1 MKVKIFLLLGIPLF
15 VAFVFVA
22 YFALPWI
29 LIFIGIHSGPNP
41 PRPEITYGEF
51 PFRLEYEINGERK
64 VIQDTLICEFDGFGA
79 DEANGKY
86 RKWKDSLASGNS
98 FRQPLLEANGREEI
112 TYYPGIAKY
121 FMGDL
126 GQNEEFQQTIA
137 DSIIIER
144 GSRIIKKDGR
154 VFERDGKTSSNQYSN
169 ANELLESYH
178 IKLIS
183 WDSTP
188 PIKNTF
194 K

>member
-1 MKVKIFLLLGIPLF
+1 MKTLLLVLGVPLLL
-15 VAFVFVA
+15 V
-22 YFALPWI
+22 FALITYLAWPW
-29 LIFIGIHSGPNP
+29 LLLFIGIQLGPTP

-64 VIQDTLICEFDGFGA
+64 VIQDTLICEFDGFGK

-86 RKWKDSLASGNS
+86 RKWKESLASGDS
-98 FRQPLLEANGREEI
+98 FRQPLLEANGKVEI
-112 TYYPGIAKY
+112 SYYPGIAKY

-154 VFERDGKTSSNQYSN
+154 VFESDGKTSSTQYSN
-169 ANELLESYH
+169 ANELLDSYH

-183 WDSTP
+183 WESTP
-188 PIKNTF
+188 PVKNTF
-194 K
+194 SK